1 MNRGNWNGAA
11 YSPLAE
17 QLSPASTEALRS
29 IGHVSTAYDVCA
41 GTGNFTLPAAQSG
54 IAVHAL
60 DLSASQLEVARE
72 RWIPRPGTTEPTFT
86 IGDAQSLPWSDSSA
100 DACVSIFGIIFCPNP
115 AIALAEMMRVTRP
128 GGRSASQRGRR
139 TGGQQHSAG
148 RPPRRGMASHHYRR
162 HGRAR
167 ANSRRQ
173 QPDWSR

>member
-72 RWIPRPGTTEPTFT
+72 RWIPRPE
-86 IGDAQSLPWSDSSA
+86 L
-100 DACVSIFGIIFCPNP
+100 PNP
-115 AIALAEMMRVTRP
+115 LS
-128 GGRSASQRGRR
+128 RSAMHSLCRGRIRAPTPVSASSGSSSVPTLRSPSQR
-139 TGGQQHSAG
+139 
-148 RPPRRGMASHHYRR
+148 
-162 HGRAR
+162 
-167 ANSRRQ
+167 
-173 QPDWSR
+173 